1 MAVNILVAR
10 NRKSGNLEIGV
21 PVLGNR
27 LFVLDY
33 LSISMG
39 ILVKAL
45 PHLRCVAAFT
55 NILIE
60 IMIRYA
66 QKVNLKSDFHIAEHP
81 MESHP
86 EYSLYISFFRLCTQ
100 FPVAPEL

>member
-1 MAVNILVAR
+1 MTGKRALYW
-10 NRKSGNLEIGV
+10 RKLCTKTPCSVLYLAGIYRNLEIGV
-21 PVLGNR
+21 PVLGNHV
-27 LFVLDY
+27 FVLDY

-55 NILIE
+55 NILIK

-66 QKVNLKSDFHIAEHP
+66 QK
-81 MESHP
+81 
-86 EYSLYISFFRLCTQ
+86 
-100 FPVAPEL
+100 

>member
-1 MAVNILVAR
+1 MNILAAQ

-21 PVLGNR
+21 PVLGNH

-55 NILIE
+55 NISVLLV
-60 IMIRYA
+60 
-66 QKVNLKSDFHIAEHP
+66 K
-81 MESHP
+81 MEGEQGESAV
-86 EYSLYISFFRLCTQ
+86 SMKGNS
-100 FPVAPEL
+100 

>member
-1 MAVNILVAR
+1 MDNNSLSHTKWTCKYHIVFAPKFRRMNILVIR

-21 PVLGNR
+21 PVHGNH

-39 ILVKAL
+39 IFVKAL

-66 QKVNLKSDFHIAEHP
+66 QK
-81 MESHP
+81 
-86 EYSLYISFFRLCTQ
+86 
-100 FPVAPEL
+100 

>member
-1 MAVNILVAR
+1 MDWISF
-10 NRKSGNLEIGV
+10 RKRFDVSSEENKVMQPTEYSCGSKSQIRV

-27 LFVLDY
+27 LFVLGY

-60 IMIRYA
+60 IIFRYA
-66 QKVNLKSDFHIAEHP
+66 QK
-81 MESHP
+81 
-86 EYSLYISFFRLCTQ
+86 
-100 FPVAPEL
+100 

>member
-1 MAVNILVAR
+1 MTFT
-10 NRKSGNLEIGV
+10 EI
-21 PVLGNR
+21 PF
-27 LFVLDY
+27 FVLDY

-66 QKVNLKSDFHIAEHP
+66 QK
-81 MESHP
+81 
-86 EYSLYISFFRLCTQ
+86 
-100 FPVAPEL
+100 